1 MINDFPI
8 SHVKTYD
15 PTTKADKDFLNS
27 GVLVVNKNL
36 SVVDVRP
43 ISWVIRYER
52 IIK

>member
-1 MINDFPI
+1 MTHIFPI

-15 PTTKADKDFLNS
+15 PKTKAHKDFLNS

-36 SVVDVRP
+36 SVLNVCP